1 MVAEYTYDAWGNI
14 LPQKGL
20 DNIAEVNLSEENPY
34 RYAGYRYDD
43 ETKLYYLMARYYNP
57 DMGVWVWGVFMS
69 IDPVRGDTMNP
80 ITMNGYNYANDNPVI
95 NVDSDGEFARFI
107 PVAIGV
113 YRVVKI
119 LFDLYKY
126 LKNMRY
132 LSKYVN
138 VTKSG
143 SRFVSITTNLTRK
156 QFKKET

>member
-1 MVAEYTYDAWGNI
+1 
-14 LPQKGL
+14 
-20 DNIAEVNLSEENPY
+20 
-34 RYAGYRYDD
+34 
-43 ETKLYYLMARYYNP
+43 
-57 DMGVWVWGVFMS
+57 MS

-95 NVDSDGEFARFI
+95 NVDSDGEFSRFI

-143 SRFVSITTNLTRK
+143 SRFVNITTNLTRK

>member
-1 MVAEYTYDAWGNI
+1 
-14 LPQKGL
+14 
-20 DNIAEVNLSEENPY
+20 
-34 RYAGYRYDD
+34 
-43 ETKLYYLMARYYNP
+43 MARYYNP

-119 LFDLYKY
+119 LFDLDKY

-138 VTKSG
+138 VTKSWVKQYDYNGVEAFIKPYTNYTIEFKLDVLKFMIENGTSFG
-143 SRFVSITTNLTRK
+143 SGPTYSLVF
-156 QFKKET
+156 